1 MNMKVFVT
9 GGSGLVGGRLI
20 QGLVQRG
27 HEVIALTRDPTKIVT
42 DSSIN
47 VQVIQGDPSVSG
59 KWQEAVDGTDAII
72 HLAGENLNSKRWDSD
87 FKKLLHSSRIDS
99 TRNLIRAISLSKRK
113 PSHFIAASAVGWYGD
128 TNDQWVDEDN
138 SCGNDFL
145 ARLCFDWESASA
157 SLAGTEIVRT
167 VIRFGIVLDPS
178 AGALAQLIRPIRWGI
193 GGPIAGGR
201 FYMSWV
207 HLNDL
212 KSLVIWLLERKVGG
226 IFNGVAP
233 NPVTNSE
240 FVSVL
245 AKILGRY
252 AILPLPYPCLRI
264 VIGEIARYVCSSQRV
279 RPKAILKTGFLFEF
293 SSLELALKNLIAK
306 A

>member
-1 MNMKVFVT
+1 MKVFVT
-9 GGSGLVGGRLI
+9 GGSGLIGGRLI
-20 QGLVQRG
+20 QGLVQHG
-27 HEVIALTRDPTKIVT
+27 HDVIALTRDPNKFVT
-42 DSSIN
+42 ESSIN

-59 KWQEAVDGTDAII
+59 NWQEAVDGTDAII
-72 HLAGENLNSKRWDSD
+72 HLAGENINSKRWDSD
-87 FKKLLHSSRIDS
+87 FKKLLYSSRIDS
-99 TRNLIRAISLSKRK
+99 THNLIRAISLSKRK

-145 ARLCFDWESASA
+145 AKLCFDWESASD
-157 SLAGTEIVRT
+157 SLAGTDIVRT
-167 VIRFGIVLDPS
+167 VVRFGIVLDPS
-178 AGALAQLIRPIRWGI
+178 AGALAQLIRPVRWGI

-201 FYMSWV
+201 FFMSWI

-212 KSLVIWLLERKVGG
+212 KNLIIWLLERKIGG

-240 FVSVL
+240 FV
-245 AKILGRY
+245 KILANQLGRL
-252 AILPLPYPCLRI
+252 AILPLPYLCLRI
-264 VIGEIARYVCSSQRV
+264 AIGEVARHVCSSQRV
-279 RPKAILKTGFLFEF
+279 RPKATLEAGFHFDF
-293 SSLELALKNLIAK
+293 PTLELAVKSLIAK